1 MYDSTVLLEYVH
13 EVFAGPPL
21 LPSSPYS
28 RAKVR
33 LWSKHVDLHIVPNF
47 DRLLAAHD
55 PETRAMAREDLLQ
68 ALSQFE
74 AAMAPLAKGPFFL
87 GDDFSMADCVLAPWW
102 QRMCTVLRAYRKFDP
117 STFSRLQVWFE
128 AVEARPCF
136 SKTAMDPEKLIE
148 EFSYCADPDV
158 EEGVRFSRRGLRNG
172 RSVLALAD
180 RMAVQPRTFGGTMAA
195 FPLGKAQTGQ
205 HRHFPIPATS
215 SPVVATHRMRG
226 LQRLLAEASNLRQLQ
241 ALLQEFQPLHRWPA
255 FAHATAWHRLAKL
268 SGGKATKLE
277 VQRLNEA
284 LVDIGVAN
292 FDARGCANVLYAWAK
307 LRNVHGPLAALCAQ
321 TTKLISEC
329 KAQELSNVF
338 YALGLLRH
346 REAALLAAACKE
358 ARSRTESFS
367 AQDAWLIVYALA
379 LLRYKDKVAGML
391 ASATCDRLG
400 EFTSQG
406 VANMVYSLGLL
417 RVRHRPFLVA
427 ASEYAGPRLAEFSE
441 QEMANLVYGMAL
453 LKWRASPRFLE
464 DFCHHALAHF
474 EIFKPRGVSCVFYS
488 LALLDFREERFFLG
502 ACDKIQGQ
510 LNHFN
515 AQDISN
521 IVYGLGLL
529 ELPHAGLLEALEL
542 ELPGRLSEFTAQGLG
557 NVVYGCGLLD
567 YRCPTLLH
575 AIVGHLP
582 SRLEL
587 TEQNISNVVWALG
600 RLNVV
605 DADARRGKP
614 GRAAAMLS
622 PNANSAE
629 QDKDLPSHLARAQQ
643 AFDRVSEQL
652 SSLRASRVK
661 ASPSKASSG
670 ETEAAE
676 GVRQFKEAKEELK
689 QGLEALR
696 ASRSA
701 HLALRR
707 QVAQELQGLDLS
719 WDRGVVSSILAA
731 SGLGPKR
738 FDSEPQADAE
748 AAASKLSEV
757 PETDSPLPSPP
768 CTPSRDAT
776 SSPSQAK
783 ATSPNRAI
791 LHTPVRRS
799 SAAAKAVRWTR
810 PVSPKDHIRDLP
822 ERPSPGL
829 RRTSLDR
836 LGYSPNASP
845 GVSPFRES
853 AGKNVRSQ
861 VSCSN

>member
-1 MYDSTVLLEYVH
+1 
-13 EVFAGPPL
+13 
-21 LPSSPYS
+21 
-28 RAKVR
+28 
-33 LWSKHVDLHIVPNF
+33 
-47 DRLLAAHD
+47 
-55 PETRAMAREDLLQ
+55 
-68 ALSQFE
+68 
-74 AAMAPLAKGPFFL
+74 
-87 GDDFSMADCVLAPWW
+87 
-102 QRMCTVLRAYRKFDP
+102 
-117 STFSRLQVWFE
+117 
-128 AVEARPCF
+128 
-136 SKTAMDPEKLIE
+136 
-148 EFSYCADPDV
+148 
-158 EEGVRFSRRGLRNG
+158 
-172 RSVLALAD
+172 
-180 RMAVQPRTFGGTMAA
+180 
-195 FPLGKAQTGQ
+195 
-205 HRHFPIPATS
+205 
-215 SPVVATHRMRG
+215 
-226 LQRLLAEASNLRQLQ
+226 
-241 ALLQEFQPLHRWPA
+241 
-255 FAHATAWHRLAKL
+255 
-268 SGGKATKLE
+268 
-277 VQRLNEA
+277 
-284 LVDIGVAN
+284 
-292 FDARGCANVLYAWAK
+292 
-307 LRNVHGPLAALCAQ
+307 
-321 TTKLISEC
+321 
-329 KAQELSNVF
+329 
-338 YALGLLRH
+338 
-346 REAALLAAACKE
+346 
-358 ARSRTESFS
+358 
-367 AQDAWLIVYALA
+367 
-379 LLRYKDKVAGML
+379 
-391 ASATCDRLG
+391 
-400 EFTSQG
+400 
-406 VANMVYSLGLL
+406 
-417 RVRHRPFLVA
+417 
-427 ASEYAGPRLAEFSE
+427 
-441 QEMANLVYGMAL
+441 
-453 LKWRASPRFLE
+453 
-464 DFCHHALAHF
+464 
-474 EIFKPRGVSCVFYS
+474 
-488 LALLDFREERFFLG
+488 
-502 ACDKIQGQ
+502 
-510 LNHFN
+510 
-515 AQDISN
+515 
-521 IVYGLGLL
+521 
-529 ELPHAGLLEALEL
+529 
-542 ELPGRLSEFTAQGLG
+542 
-557 NVVYGCGLLD
+557 
-567 YRCPTLLH
+567 
-575 AIVGHLP
+575 
-582 SRLEL
+582 
-587 TEQNISNVVWALG
+587 
-600 RLNVV
+600 
-605 DADARRGKP
+605 
-614 GRAAAMLS
+614 MLS

-629 QDKDLPSHLARAQQ
+629 QDLPSHLARAQQ